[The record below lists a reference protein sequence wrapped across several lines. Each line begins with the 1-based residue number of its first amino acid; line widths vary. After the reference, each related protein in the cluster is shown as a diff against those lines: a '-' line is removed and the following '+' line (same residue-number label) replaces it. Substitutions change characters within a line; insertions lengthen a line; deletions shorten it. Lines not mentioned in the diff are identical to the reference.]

1 MLSKDIG
8 KEILCKL
15 QLQHNI
21 LEQTDTEL
29 KYRGTRTGWGPA
41 EPGRRNMKI
50 KHEQTTPLFTLS
62 HDF

>member
-21 LEQTDTEL
+21 LEQTDAEL
-29 KYRGTRTGWGPA
+29 KYRGTRTGWGTEHA
-41 EPGRRNMKI
+41 QQNLE
-50 KHEQTTPLFTLS
+50 EET
-62 HDF
+62 